1 MALGLPYEE
10 AKEVLERLE
19 GKKEEVVE
27 NGED

>member
-10 AKEVLERLE
+10 AKEILKRLE
-19 GKKEEVVE
+19 NEKEEVVE